1 MYAYLLRRTFSTI
14 LTLWLVS
21 VAIFAMS
28 EVVPSNIAINTLG
41 NTITADQERSF
52 NAQNGLD
59 QPSLTRYIRW
69 MIGSDWQVTQRV
81 GKPIVRLYEQSTRR
95 YTWWIVD
102 HDGSLYQ
109 TATDDSMLMRK
120 IIRTA
125 DGGTRTE
132 PLPLTIWQPNA
143 EGYLTFWGVDQA
155 GHAAMWIH
163 GSVQKTWTI
172 TKATWIS
179 VPGAPKLYI
188 PLQKGLI
195 RGDPGVSFLTRR
207 PVGETLWPRL
217 KNTLLLASIAF
228 GFIMPL
234 ALALGLWAGA
244 NEGRFID
251 RLLSITSLIATATPE
266 FATGVFLVI
275 IFSFWLK
282 LFPGAVV
289 VTSDAGILDNPK
301 MLVLPV
307 LSLTLAELGY
317 VLRIT
322 RASMV
327 EIMRANYIRT
337 AVLKGLPRFR
347 IIFRHAMRNALMAP
361 ITVIMLHVNWLVG
374 GLVIVESVFGYPGLG
389 RYALEAALFR
399 DVFAVEATAMVLVL
413 IAVLSQMGADIAYMF
428 LNPRIRFP

>member
-275 IFSFWLK
+275 IFSFWLN

>member
-81 GKPIVRLYEQSTRR
+81 GKPIVRLYEISTRR

>member
-69 MIGSDWQVTQRV
+69 MIGSDWQVAQRV

>member
-275 IFSFWLK
+275 IFSFWLN

-337 AVLKGLPRFR
+337 AVLKGFPRFR

>member
-81 GKPIVRLYEQSTRR
+81 GKPIVRLYEQSIRR

-132 PLPLTIWQPNA
+132 LLPHTIWQPNA

>member
-234 ALALGLWAGA
+234 ALALGIWAGA

-275 IFSFWLK
+275 IFSFWLN

>member
-69 MIGSDWQVTQRV
+69 MIGSDWQVTERV
-81 GKPIVRLYEQSTRR
+81 GKPIVQLYEQSTRR

-163 GSVQKTWTI
+163 GKR
-172 TKATWIS
+172 TKN
-179 VPGAPKLYI
+179 L
-188 PLQKGLI
+188 
-195 RGDPGVSFLTRR
+195 DH
-207 PVGETLWPRL
+207 
-217 KNTLLLASIAF
+217 
-228 GFIMPL
+228 
-234 ALALGLWAGA
+234 
-244 NEGRFID
+244 NEGNLD
-251 RLLSITSLIATATPE
+251 
-266 FATGVFLVI
+266 
-275 IFSFWLK
+275 FSARCSQALY
-282 LFPGAVV
+282 
-289 VTSDAGILDNPK
+289 
-301 MLVLPV
+301 
-307 LSLTLAELGY
+307 SLTK
-317 VLRIT
+317 RPNT
-322 RASMV
+322 R
-327 EIMRANYIRT
+327 
-337 AVLKGLPRFR
+337 
-347 IIFRHAMRNALMAP
+347 
-361 ITVIMLHVNWLVG
+361 
-374 GLVIVESVFGYPGLG
+374 
-389 RYALEAALFR
+389 
-399 DVFAVEATAMVLVL
+399 
-413 IAVLSQMGADIAYMF
+413 
-428 LNPRIRFP
+428 

>member
-132 PLPLTIWQPNA
+132 SLPLTIWQPNA

>member
-1 MYAYLLRRTFSTI
+1 MYAYLLRRTSSTI

-21 VAIFAMS
+21 VTIFAMS

-41 NTITADQERSF
+41 NTITADQEKSF

-69 MIGSDWQVTQRV
+69 MIGSDWQVAQRV

-95 YTWWIVD
+95 YSWWIVD

-120 IIRTA
+120 VIRTA

-132 PLPLTIWQPNA
+132 PLPDTIWQPNA
-143 EGYLTFWGVDQA
+143 EGYLMFWGVDQA

-163 GSVQKTWTI
+163 GSLQQTWTM

-188 PLQKGLI
+188 PLQKGLL

-228 GFIMPL
+228 GFIMPF
-234 ALALGLWAGA
+234 ALALGLLAGA

-266 FATGVFLVI
+266 FATGIFLVI
-275 IFSFWLK
+275 IFAFWLK

-307 LSLTLAELGY
+307 LTLTLAELGY

-337 AVLKGLPRFR
+337 AVLKGLPPFR
-347 IIFRHAMRNALMAP
+347 VIFRHAMRNALMAP

-389 RYALEAALFR
+389 RYALEAALFK

-413 IAVLSQMGADIAYMF
+413 IAVMSQMGADIAYMF

>member
-1 MYAYLLRRTFSTI
+1 M
-14 LTLWLVS
+14 
-21 VAIFAMS
+21 
-28 EVVPSNIAINTLG
+28 
-41 NTITADQERSF
+41 
-52 NAQNGLD
+52 
-59 QPSLTRYIRW
+59 
-69 MIGSDWQVTQRV
+69 
-81 GKPIVRLYEQSTRR
+81 
-95 YTWWIVD
+95 
-102 HDGSLYQ
+102 
-109 TATDDSMLMRK
+109 
-120 IIRTA
+120 
-125 DGGTRTE
+125 
-132 PLPLTIWQPNA
+132 
-143 EGYLTFWGVDQA
+143 
-155 GHAAMWIH
+155 
-163 GSVQKTWTI
+163 
-172 TKATWIS
+172 
-179 VPGAPKLYI
+179 PGAPKLYI

>member
-81 GKPIVRLYEQSTRR
+81 GKPSVRLYEQSTRR

>member
-69 MIGSDWQVTQRV
+69 MIGSDWQVTERV
-81 GKPIVRLYEQSTRR
+81 GKPIVQLYEQSTRR

>member
-21 VAIFAMS
+21 VVIFAMS